1 MNDYINNYIEI
12 NENEKNYKFKSETKN
27 KYKDLKENEKKKYKT
42 NEVDNIQY
50 KNKLSLSD
58 NEQDMEL
65 QYLEKLSKLKKEN
78 NKMIEDNKNYLQEI
92 EKLKI
97 ELENKKR
104 RKKL

>member
-1 MNDYINNYIEI
+1 
-12 NENEKNYKFKSETKN
+12 
-27 KYKDLKENEKKKYKT
+27 
-42 NEVDNIQY
+42 
-50 KNKLSLSD
+50 
-58 NEQDMEL
+58 MEL
-65 QYLEKLSKLKKEN
+65 EYLKKLTKLKKEN